1 MKPFVWDVDTR
12 ICFGSGQLDR
22 IGTEAA
28 LLGRRALLVY
38 GGGSIKR
45 SGVYDRVCK
54 SLAAAGV
61 THCELPGVTPN
72 PRCADAD
79 RGAALCREQGA
90 ELVIAVGGGSSIDC
104 AKAAAA
110 AACCGVPSWELVA
123 GRAPVTAALP
133 LLAVPTLAATGSEM
147 NTIAVISNPDTKEK
161 IGMRAPALR
170 PRTAIVDPTLPA
182 TAPPLQVASGAA
194 DIFAH
199 ALENYL
205 GPEPAA
211 LQDALAE
218 GLLRTVVRFGPIAA
232 ADPGCT
238 EAQSELMWASCHAI
252 NGLLSLGK
260 GHPWTAHTLEHQL
273 SAFHDVTHGAGLA
286 VLLPAWLTRTLDART
301 APKLA
306 QLGRRVFDLPPAG
319 SEDAGARAAIAAMRR
334 SFAALGLPDTL
345 RGLGIASDETLPAM
359 ARQAASLLRPGGW
372 TPLTADEILQIFRA
386 CF

>member
-1 MKPFVWDVDTR
+1 MKAFVWDVDTR
-12 ICFGSGQLDR
+12 VCFGAGQLDR
-22 IGTEAA
+22 IGAEAA
-28 LLGRRALLVY
+28 RLGQRALLVY
-38 GGGSIKR
+38 GGGSIRR
-45 SGVYDRVCK
+45 SGVYDRVCS
-54 SLAAAGV
+54 SLAEAGV

-72 PRCADAD
+72 PRCTDAD
-79 RGAALCREQGA
+79 RGAALCRQQGA

-110 AACCGVPSWELVA
+110 AACCGVPSWELVK
-123 GRAPVTAALP
+123 GRAPITAALP
-133 LLAVPTLAATGSEM
+133 ILAVPTLAATGSEM
-147 NTIAVISNPDTKEK
+147 NTIAVISNPDTQEK

-170 PRTAIVDPTLPA
+170 PRTAIVDPALPA
-182 TAPPLQVASGAA
+182 TAPAFQVASGAA

-218 GLLRTVVRFGPIAA
+218 GLLRTVVRFGPEAA
-232 ADPGCT
+232 ADPGCLA
-238 EAQSELMWASCHAI
+238 AQSELMWASCHAI

-286 VLLPAWLTRTLDART
+286 VLLPAWLTCTLDART

-306 QLGRRVFDLPPAG
+306 QLGRRVFDLTPSGCAA
-319 SEDAGARAAIAAMRR
+319 DDARAAIDAMRR
-334 SFAALGLPDTL
+334 FFAALGLPDTL
-345 RGLGIASDETLPAM
+345 RGLGIGSDETLPAM
-359 ARQAASLLRPGGW
+359 ARQAAGLLKPGGW
-372 TPLTADEILQIFRA
+372 TPLNADEILQIFRA